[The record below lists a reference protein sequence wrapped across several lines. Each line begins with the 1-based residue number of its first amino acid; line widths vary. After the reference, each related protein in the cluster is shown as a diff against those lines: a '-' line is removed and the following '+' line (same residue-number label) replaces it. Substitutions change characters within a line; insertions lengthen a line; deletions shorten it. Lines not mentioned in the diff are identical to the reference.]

1 MSSLFPPGINHLA
14 DLPWPFFDAIR
25 QAFSII
31 SWHEDLPEDERP
43 PKRLWLD
50 AEGLS
55 LWFARVR
62 RERERKYG
70 LKPGD
75 SDGGPSVDSGLV
87 DDLVI

>member
-1 MSSLFPPGINHLA
+1 MSSLFPPGIEHLA

-31 SWHEDLPEDERP
+31 SWQELPDDERP

-50 AEGLS
+50 SEGLGM
-55 LWFARVR
+55 WFARVK

-70 LKPGD
+70 LKPGE
-75 SDGGPSVDSGLV
+75 SDGGPMEESGLV
-87 DDLVI
+87 DDLVIG